1 MSSTELP
8 PVVLDFSKR
17 QTPNKGRVVGG
28 LLTFGLN
35 LIMLYSL
42 ELEIFPEQETCDWL
56 KISELK
62 DERYHER
69 LNLRQPTN
77 LQSD

>member
-1 MSSTELP
+1 
-8 PVVLDFSKR
+8 
-17 QTPNKGRVVGG
+17 
-28 LLTFGLN
+28 
-35 LIMLYSL
+35 MLGSL
-42 ELEIFPEQETCDWL
+42 ELEIFPEQETCDWM

-77 LQSD
+77 LPSD